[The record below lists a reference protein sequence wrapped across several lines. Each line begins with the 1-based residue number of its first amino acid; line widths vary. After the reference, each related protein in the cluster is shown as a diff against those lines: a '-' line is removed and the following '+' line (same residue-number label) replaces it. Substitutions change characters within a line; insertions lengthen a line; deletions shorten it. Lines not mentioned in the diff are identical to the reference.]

1 VFGLVKWSYTAFS
14 ISMDIPLEA
23 SSLTK
28 GAFCK
33 LLIIDDLCFCLI
45 HAERSRN
52 GSDSFNGNGVYFS
65 LFSSMSMRPR
75 PFFFFLSFLS
85 VFALFVFYGGNC
97 SAEIDLRVL
106 IGGAYCRYLSG
117 WHLRYQVSLTILYC
131 GGIILSLHAND
142 VSVVRISGE
151 YLLTIP
157 MQKGC
162 SDNGAGNEN

>member
-1 VFGLVKWSYTAFS
+1 
-14 ISMDIPLEA
+14 MDIPLEA

-33 LLIIDDLCFCLI
+33 LLIIDDLCFCFI

-75 PFFFFLSFLS
+75 PFFFFFCLFLS

-97 SAEIDLRVL
+97 SAEIDLRIL

-117 WHLRYQVSLTILYC
+117 
-131 GGIILSLHAND
+131 
-142 VSVVRISGE
+142 
-151 YLLTIP
+151 
-157 MQKGC
+157 
-162 SDNGAGNEN
+162 